1 MVRLTPIR
9 EEIERLRGDKRHLER
24 LLAQGAHRARELAGG
39 GGRLVKLFKKVETGT
54 LCMGNGRFY
63 WCLTTFA

>member
-39 GGRLVKLFKKVETGT
+39 GG
-54 LCMGNGRFY
+54 
-63 WCLTTFA
+63 TTC